1 MLFCIPVV
9 LIDINIYYM
18 FSQLKFLLTYR
29 ACVVSSP
36 GGGGGGYTVI
46 CILLLRLDKDISSSI
61 SANYTQTDKATSRRL
76 PFELLIAHPI
86 VPSSATNVEFINY

>member
-1 MLFCIPVV
+1 
-9 LIDINIYYM
+9 M

-29 ACVVSSP
+29 ACVVSSR
-36 GGGGGGYTVI
+36 GEYTVI